1 MLMRLYRLLRGTL
14 PLAAVFLALAG
25 STANADFVFRLI
37 RVINSLD
44 RPVAVSYDGKQVC
57 KQTAMSKSEYE
68 VEWSPFVREK
78 LITDYDGKV
87 EVKEFGVGERFFI
100 ELRVGTPP
108 PP

>member
-1 MLMRLYRLLRGTL
+1 MLLRIYSLLRSTV
-14 PLAAVFLALAG
+14 PLVAVLFALAD
-25 STANADFVFRLI
+25 SAANGDVIL

-57 KQTAMSKSEYE
+57 KQAAMSKSEYE

-78 LITDYDGKV
+78 LVTDYDGKV